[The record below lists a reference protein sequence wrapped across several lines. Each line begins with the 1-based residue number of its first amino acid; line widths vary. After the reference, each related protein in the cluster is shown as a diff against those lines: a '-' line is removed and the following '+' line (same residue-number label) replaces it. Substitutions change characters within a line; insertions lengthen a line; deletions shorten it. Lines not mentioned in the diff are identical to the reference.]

1 MIYLDH
7 AATTPMSDKAKKT
20 WLEANDIFYANTSS
34 LHEAGTH
41 SAKLLMTCQ
50 YQLATLVGTN
60 EDSVFFTSGGS
71 EANILALESLFS
83 ANRKHGNH
91 VITSNIEHPSVL
103 SFFKRLEALGV
114 EVSYVEAKRN
124 GRVCVNSVIEAL
136 RSDTCLVSIQHVNS
150 ETGIIQPVSKIG
162 EYLKEQPAVF
172 HCDCVQSFG
181 KILVTLDN
189 LQADAISISS
199 HKIYGPK
206 GVGAVCLAPNTLW
219 KSIYPLTTHQRG
231 FRPGTLDMPS
241 IAAFI
246 NSALDLHS
254 HLEENL
260 TYSWEKRQHFLQAL
274 LPLKNRL
281 LVIGAPDDHQ
291 LPTIVG
297 LAIEGIQGQ
306 FMLASLDRFHICIST
321 GSACQSTKATPP
333 AIMHAFFKTEVEQLR
348 FFRISFGISTTL
360 EELEFT
366 AKKII
371 QIAEN

>member
-7 AATTPMSDKAKKT
+7 AATTPMSDQAKKT

-50 YQLATLVGTN
+50 YQLATLVDTK
-60 EDSVFFTSGGS
+60 EDGIFFTSGGS
-71 EANILALESLFS
+71 EANTLALESLFS
-83 ANRKHGNH
+83 ANRKNGNH
-91 VITSNIEHPSVL
+91 VITSDIEHPSVL

-114 EVSYVEAKRN
+114 EVSYVKAKQN
-124 GRVCVNSVIEAL
+124 GRVCVTSVIKAL

-150 ETGIIQPVSKIG
+150 ETGIIQPVAKIG
-162 EYLKEQPAVF
+162 EYLKERSTVF

-181 KILVTLDN
+181 KISVTLNN
-189 LQADAISISS
+189 LHADAISISS

-206 GVGAVCLAPNTLW
+206 GVGAVCFAPNTLW
-219 KSIYPLTTHQRG
+219 NSIYPLTTHQRG
-231 FRPGTLDMPS
+231 FRPGTLDMPG

-260 TYSWEKRQHFLQAL
+260 TDSWEKRQHFLNAL
-274 LPLKNRL
+274 LPLKDRL
-281 LVIGAPDDHQ
+281 SVICAPEEHQ
-291 LPTIVG
+291 LPTIIG
-297 LAIEGIQGQ
+297 LSIEGVQGDY
-306 FMLASLDRFHICIST
+306 MLASLDRYHICIST

-333 AIMHAFFKTEVEQLR
+333 AIMHSFFKTEVEQLR
-348 FFRISFGISTTL
+348 FFRVSLGISTTF

>member
-7 AATTPMSDKAKKT
+7 AATTPMSDQAKKI

-34 LHEAGTH
+34 LHEAGNH
-41 SAKLLMTCQ
+41 AAKLLMTCQ
-50 YQLATLVGTN
+50 HQLASLVGTN
-60 EDSVFFTSGGS
+60 ENGIFFTSGGS

-91 VITSNIEHPSVL
+91 VITSDIEHPSVL
-103 SFFKRLEALGV
+103 SFFKRLEVSGV
-114 EVSYVEAKRN
+114 EVSYIKAKKN
-124 GRVCVNSVIEAL
+124 GQVCVKTVMEAV

-150 ETGIIQPVSKIG
+150 ETGIIQPVAEIG
-162 EYLKEQPAVF
+162 EYLKERSAVL

-181 KILVTLDN
+181 KIPVTLGN
-189 LQADAISISS
+189 LHVDAISISS

-206 GVGAVCLAPNTLW
+206 GVGAVCLAPHTPWN
-219 KSIYPLTTHQRG
+219 SIHPLTTHQRG

-254 HLEENL
+254 YLEENL
-260 TYSWEKRQHFLQAL
+260 TDSWEKREHFLHAL
-274 LPLKNRL
+274 SPLKYRL
-281 LVIGAPDDHQ
+281 SVICAPEKHQ

-297 LAIEGIQGQ
+297 LAIEGVQGQ
-306 FMLASLDRFHICIST
+306 YMLASLDRYHICIST

-333 AIMHAFFKTEVEQLR
+333 AIMHSFFKTEVEQLR
-348 FFRISFGISTTL
+348 FFRVSFGISTTL